1 MQNYTLCQKK
11 QVLKAEL
18 TNKVISNKQSQAS
31 FKLLTK
37 NTQIDQPYIRCI
49 FVCTNKY

>member
-1 MQNYTLCQKK
+1 MSKK

-18 TNKVISNKQSQAS
+18 TNKMVSNKQSQAS

-37 NTQIDQPYIRCI
+37 GTQIDQPYIGFI
-49 FVCTNKY
+49 FVCTKKYYC